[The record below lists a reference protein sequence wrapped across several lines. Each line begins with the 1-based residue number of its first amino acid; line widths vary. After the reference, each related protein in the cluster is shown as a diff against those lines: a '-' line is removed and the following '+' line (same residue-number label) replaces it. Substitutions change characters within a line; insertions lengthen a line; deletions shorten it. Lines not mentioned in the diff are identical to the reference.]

1 MGRTSMAKRAAIYA
15 LILIVVAIFLDPIY
29 TMIVMSFK
37 GPNDVIQQP
46 LLPVGGL
53 TLDNYRTVLFGDQLP
68 GAALVTGSGVSFG
81 HALLNSL
88 IVSVVSTLVALVAGV
103 PAAYVLARRRF
114 RGRRQL
120 ATFIL
125 STRFAPPLAVLLP
138 FYTLFTALHLVDTQ
152 LALIV
157 VYVTMN
163 LSMVVWMMMGFVR
176 EVPRDLEEAA
186 LVDGAGRFGAFRR
199 VTLPLVGGGLAATA
213 IFVMFLAWNEFLMAV
228 ILTNSNAT
236 TAPVAALAY
245 IRYMYVAWGP
255 LTAAG
260 TIIAVPVLIFAL
272 VFQQRLVRGL
282 TAGAIHG

>member
-1 MGRTSMAKRAAIYA
+1 MRRTSFARNVAVYV
-15 LILIVVAIFLDPIY
+15 LIVLVLAIFLIPIY

-46 LLPVGGL
+46 LLPFGSL
-53 TLDNYRTVLFGDQLP
+53 TLDNYRTVLFGEQLP
-68 GAALVTGSGVSFG
+68 GAALVSGSGVSFA

-88 IVSVVSTLVALVAGV
+88 VVSVGSTLVALTAGV

-157 VYVTMN
+157 VYITMN

-186 LVDGAGRFGAFRR
+186 MVDGATQFGAFRR
-199 VTLPLVGGGLAATA
+199 VTLPLVAGGLAATA

-228 ILTNSNAT
+228 ILTNNNAV

-260 TIIAVPVLIFAL
+260 TIIAVPVLLFAL

>member
-1 MGRTSMAKRAAIYA
+1 MGRTSMARSAAVYT
-15 LILIVVAIFLDPIY
+15 LILIVVAIFLVPIY

-68 GAALVTGSGVSFG
+68 GAALVTGSGQSFG
-81 HALLNSL
+81 RALLNSL
-88 IVSVVSTLVALVAGV
+88 IVSVVSTLVAMVAGV

-114 RGRRQL
+114 RGRRPL

-186 LVDGAGRFGAFRR
+186 LVDGAGPFGAFRR

-228 ILTNSNAT
+228 ILTNTKAV